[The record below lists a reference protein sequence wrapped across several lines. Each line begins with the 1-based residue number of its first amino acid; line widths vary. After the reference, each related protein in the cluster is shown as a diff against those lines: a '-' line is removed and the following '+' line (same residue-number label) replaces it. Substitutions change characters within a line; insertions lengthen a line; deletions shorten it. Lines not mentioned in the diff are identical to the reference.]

1 MVHAAGVLDD
11 GVVTGLTEDRLAS
24 VLKPKVDGALNLAEL
39 TGPGTPLVLFS
50 SAAATFGAPGQ
61 ANYAAANAFLDAL
74 AAVRPNTVALAWGAW
89 ETEDGMT
96 SRGKG
101 GLRPLPA
108 DLALALFDAT
118 WLGDRARLAP
128 MRLDLAAFRDET
140 PHLLRGLVRTT
151 AKPAQENLADRLAGL
166 PDTERDAALLDLVRA
181 EVATVLGHGSA
192 ATIGAAKPF
201 KDLGFDSLTAVEL
214 RGRLHTV
221 TGLSLPATLVF
232 DYPTPTALAGYLTET
247 LPRKESSGG
256 ADLDDLA
263 AALLRRLGDGGVAAT
278 PRLRELAEALAKAG
292 PAIPSQATDETDL
305 TNATDDELF
314 AMVDALN

>member
-1 MVHAAGVLDD
+1 VLDD
-11 GVVTGLTEDRLAS
+11 GIITGLTEDRLAA
-24 VLKPKVDGALNLAEL
+24 VLRPKVDGALNLAEL
-39 TGPGTPLVLFS
+39 TEPGTPLVLFS

-74 AAVRPNTVALAWGAW
+74 AATRPNTVALAWGAW

-96 SRGKG
+96 GRGKG
-101 GLRPLPA
+101 GLRPIPA
-108 DLALALFDAT
+108 DLALALFDAS
-118 WLGDRARLAP
+118 WGGDRPRLAP
-128 MRLDLAAFRDET
+128 MRLDLAAFRDDT
-140 PHLLRGLVRTT
+140 PHLLRGLVRVT
-151 AKPAQENLADRLAGL
+151 AKPAQDNLADRLAGL
-166 PDTERDAALLDLVRA
+166 PDTERDAAILNLVRT
-181 EVATVLGHGSA
+181 EVAAVLGHGSA

-232 DYPTPTALAGYLTET
+232 DYPTPAALAGFLAET
-247 LPRKESSGG
+247 LPRKEGG
-256 ADLDDLA
+256 GVNLDDLA
-263 AALLRRLGDGGVAAT
+263 ATLLRQLSRGQVAAT
-278 PRLRELAEALAKAG
+278 PRLRELAEALEKAAG

-305 TNATDDELF
+305 TDATDDELF